1 MIISYT
7 FLPPSPPNF
16 HVHMVFNNLK
26 KLARLWNSPSLK
38 FGPNGHVIQVDLEC
52 PRADKLRLHRIA
64 EEEGHHA
71 GVDLVLQHPG
81 GPGRSILPQE
91 WERVE

>member
-7 FLPPSPPNF
+7 LLPPSPPNF
-16 HVHMVFNNLK
+16 HVHMVFYYLK

-38 FGPNGHVIQVDLEC
+38 FGPDGHVVQVDLEC
-52 PRADKLRLHRIA
+52 PSADKLRLYGIA
-64 EEEGHHA
+64 EKEGHHA

-81 GPGRSILPQE
+81 GPGGSVLPQE
-91 WERVE
+91 WEGVE